1 MPAATPV
8 NPYEPTRETV
18 AASLPTGNPQWMI
31 WLGWVVSVLPVLGL
45 VMSAVFKFLK
55 PADLVKEFGRLGWP
69 ENLAFGLGIVEIVC
83 TILYVIPQTSVLGA
97 ILLTG
102 YLGGATATHVRI
114 GDGFVPP
121 IVMGVLI
128 WLGLFLRDA
137 RLRALIPLRRL

>member
-18 AASLPTGNPQWMI
+18 AAPLATGNPQWMI